1 MGAGAGRR
9 KTGLASP
16 GVSDKEG
23 AAAKSKDSSVTD
35 RSTPEISV
43 VVPARNEADNLAILI
58 GEIAT
63 ALADRAHEIIIVD
76 DGSTD
81 ATPALL
87 ARLKAEGRPVR
98 HLRHD
103 RSAGQSAAVRSG
115 VWAARGAFIATIDG
129 DGQNDP
135 VYIPRLVDALKAAGP
150 GVGIACGQ
158 RLKRTDTLAKRLA
171 SRFGNGVRQYF
182 LRDDTRDTGCGLK
195 ALPTQLFR
203 QLPFFDGWHRYL
215 PALVLREGL
224 KATHLDV
231 VDRQRRFGTSNYTN
245 LERALR
251 GVADIRGVL
260 WLRRRRRVVPAV
272 TEISLDV

>member
-1 MGAGAGRR
+1 MAD
-9 KTGLASP
+9 LA
-16 GVSDKEG
+16 
-23 AAAKSKDSSVTD
+23 A
-35 RSTPEISV
+35 PEISV
-43 VVPARNEADNLAILI
+43 VVPARNEANNLAVLI
-58 GEIAT
+58 GEIVA
-63 ALADRAHEIIIVD
+63 ALAGRDAEIIIVD

-81 ATPALL
+81 DTAALL
-87 ARLKAEGRPVR
+87 ARLAAEGVPVR

-103 RSAGQSAAVRSG
+103 RSAGQSAAVRTG
-115 VWAARGAFIATIDG
+115 VWAAHGTFVATIDG

-150 GVGIACGQ
+150 AVGIACGQ

-171 SRFGNGVRQYF
+171 SRFGNGVRQHF
-182 LRDDTRDTGCGLK
+182 LKDSTRDTGCGLK
-195 ALPTQLFR
+195 ALRTDLFR

-224 KATHLDV
+224 GATHLDV

-251 GVADIRGVL
+251 GVADIRGVM
-260 WLRRRRRVVPAV
+260 WLRSRRRVVPAV
-272 TEISLDV
+272 TEVTLGR